1 MIKIKNKLFE
11 KKNKNLYQLLKNNNI
26 FRDVHS
32 VGVEPT
38 TDGFEIRHSI
48 QLNYEC
54 LFTYSIYIGFCMI
67 FLGKIF
73 ILYFVLNAFKHLNQI
88 L

>member
-1 MIKIKNKLFE
+1 MQICPTLPNMSTKNFE
-11 KKNKNLYQLLKNNNI
+11 I
-26 FRDVHS
+26 FSDVHS

-54 LFTYSIYIGFCMI
+54 LFTYPIYIGFCAV

-73 ILYFVLNAFKHLNQI
+73 YFIFCFEHL
-88 L
+88 